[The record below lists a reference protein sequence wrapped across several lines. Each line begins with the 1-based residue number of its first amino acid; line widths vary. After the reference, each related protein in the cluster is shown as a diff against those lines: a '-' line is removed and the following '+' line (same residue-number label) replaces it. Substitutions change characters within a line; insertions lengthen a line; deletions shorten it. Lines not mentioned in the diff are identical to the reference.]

1 MNSPTQIDG
10 AADLQSAILRIN
22 GRAWGWAFGLVCG
35 AGLFLATIT
44 LVLKGGD
51 NVGQHL
57 ALLAQFF
64 PGYRVS
70 VLGAC
75 IGFIYAFVAG
85 YATGRFVGAMYN
97 LGLGRGNR

>member
-1 MNSPTQIDG
+1 MSPTQTDTD
-10 AADLQSAILRIN
+10 AAVRAAILRIN
-22 GRAWGWAFGLVCG
+22 ARAWGWAFGLVLG
-35 AGLFLATIT
+35 TGLFVATMT
-44 LVLKGGD
+44 LVLRGGE

-70 VLGAC
+70 LLGAC

-85 YATGRFVGAMYN
+85 YATGRFVGVMYN
-97 LGLGRGNR
+97 VGVGRGEA